1 MKTKQ
6 GIILPLL
13 LLLLFALFFASG
25 LYSQK
30 KESEQKEN
38 KPEAIIIPEK
48 VKAIFEEGMK
58 TRQPRLDIPFS
69 IVWHV
74 YLPAQQ
80 NLYNVFLF
88 KVANADLGFHP
99 IEEIP
104 KVPEKEMDE
113 KEKMPSLQPK
123 ASSLMLQA
131 KGHIYLQFNRLE
143 GSTPKELVKEV
154 YVPFNLEV
162 ESESFDPPKEETYSV
177 SYILPWGHYLLSMAI
192 TSLNMEVVGTQY
204 FEFSVPDYL
213 SYTKELG
220 TTPIFFAS
228 NIKSVEYPETTVELH
243 KGFFTYSVLQIT
255 PKIENVFFVG
265 KNLDIFF
272 FVFGAAPLPEG
283 KYDININY
291 EVLENKAGS
300 QTEKE
305 EEKKVAI
312 RYAATHYEAPLI
324 SQPLPLKK
332 TVIIQS
338 KKEGEE
344 MEKTEQR
351 DLEPG
356 YYTLNINIEDK
367 VSKKSVEKSINF
379 EVK

>member
-6 GIILPLL
+6 SIILPLL
-13 LLLLFALFFASG
+13 LLLLFTLFFSSE

-30 KESEQKEN
+30 KKNEQKEN
-38 KPEAIIIPEK
+38 EPEAIIIPEK
-48 VKAIFEEGMK
+48 VKAIFEEGMN

-80 NLYNVFLF
+80 NLHNVFLF
-88 KVANADLGFHP
+88 KATNADLGFHP
-99 IEEIP
+99 LEEIP
-104 KVPEKEMDE
+104 KAPEKEMPE
-113 KEKMPSLQPK
+113 KEKIPPSH
-123 ASSLMLQA
+123 SLTLQA

-143 GSTPKELVKEV
+143 GSIPKELVKEV
-154 YVPFNLEV
+154 YVPLNLEV
-162 ESESFDPPKEETYSV
+162 ESELYDPAKEETYSL
-177 SYILPWGHYLLSMAI
+177 SYTLPWGDYLLSMAI
-192 TSLNMEVVGTQY
+192 TSLNLDAVGTQY

-220 TTPIFFAS
+220 TTPIFFAT

-265 KNLDIFF
+265 ENLDIFF
-272 FVFGAAPLPEG
+272 FVFGAVPLPEG
-283 KYDININY
+283 KYDIDVNY

-312 RYAATHYEAPLI
+312 RYATTHYEAPLI

-332 TVIIQS
+332 TVIIKS

-356 YYTLNINIEDK
+356 YYTLNINIKDK